1 MTARLGDRLDTSDLE
16 LALSCLDQALTR
28 LTTISAAVR
37 RLEGDLEL
45 SESRLNFMAN
55 AVTEAIEDG
64 ERALRSLREGR

>member
-1 MTARLGDRLDTSDLE
+1 MTAPTGIRPDTSDLE

-28 LTTISAAVR
+28 LTTIFAAVR

-45 SESRLNFMAN
+45 SESRLAFMMN